1 MGYYPKKKKCYGE
14 AYLRTQMLSSEAKMQ
29 KHGIAESDFLFDFED
44 KCGEYDEPSPI
55 VEEKSPIVEEKSPIV
70 EEKSPIVEETSP
82 IVEETSPNAEET
94 SPSSDAPVAGT
105 GLDTMVNFD
114 SEWLYVIT
122 LCVLAGFVGAYF
134 GKQRKSQFYT
144 IQDST
149 QLLKYESFN

>member
-29 KHGIAESDFLFDFED
+29 KHHIAESDFLFDFED

-55 VEEKSPIVEEKSPIV
+55 VEEKSPI
-70 EEKSPIVEETSP
+70 
-82 IVEETSPNAEET
+82 AEET